1 MSAAWVVVADTSRA
15 RIFSAEKPT
24 GSLVEIQTLAH
35 PEARL
40 HQGDLVSDRPGRDK
54 SSGARSHDMG
64 HETDAKEEEALR
76 FASYVCETLEC
87 GRTNGRFNKL
97 YVIAAPAFLGILRKH
112 QSSSLQKLITNEV
125 SKNLASHDVADI
137 RRCLPDFL

>member
-15 RIFSAEKPT
+15 RIFSAEKPAST
-24 GSLVEIQTLAH
+24 LIEIQTMAH

-40 HQGDLVSDRPGRDK
+40 HQGDLVSDKPGRDR
-54 SSGARSHDMG
+54 SAGVRSHDMG
-64 HETDAKEEEALR
+64 HETDAKEEEAVR
-76 FASYVCETLEC
+76 FAATVCEALEC

-97 YVIAAPAFLGILRKH
+97 YIVAAPAFLGLMRKQ
-112 QSSSLQKLITNEV
+112 QSSSLQKMIGAEV
-125 SKNLASHDVADI
+125 SKNMATHDVVDI